1 MVDSKLL
8 AIAERW
14 VAQDPDPKTVA
25 EIGGLIAA
33 EDEAALQDRFGSRLT
48 FGTAGLRGEIGAG
61 SNRMNRV
68 VVGQAAIGLA
78 NYLLANF
85 DEPTLVVG
93 YDGRVNSD
101 VFARDTAELATAL
114 GVRVKLFSS
123 MVPTPMLAFA
133 VKHLGASAG
142 VMVTASHN
150 PPNDNGY
157 KVYLGGANG
166 GSQIIPPVDAAI
178 HAEILKV
185 AESVLINQADRSE
198 HYEHIGEEVA
208 SAYRASVLRLAG
220 GKPATQPKLVYTA
233 MHGVGWATASRLLAD
248 AGFTDVHSVLEQ
260 QEPDGTFA
268 TVAFPNPEEPGALDL
283 SLALAEKVDAD
294 LILANDPD
302 ADRLCVVVRQNGK
315 LRRLTGDET
324 GLLLGEWAAKRA
336 GGVGTLANSVVSC
349 EALAKVAE
357 HYGLGFEQTK
367 TGFKWISK
375 VPGLIFGF
383 EEALGYCIDPQ
394 VVPDKDG
401 ISAALV
407 IASMAA
413 EQNLGDLLDELYERY
428 GFFATSQVSLRF
440 ESVAKAKD
448 AFTTA
453 TAGMQAD
460 GDMVFWRPDDSS
472 RVIFRVSGTEPKLKC
487 YLQVIG
493 SSGEDS
499 AARLADLESKVR
511 EKLESHG

>member
-1 MVDSKLL
+1 MVDAKLL

-14 VAQDPDPKTVA
+14 VTQDPDPKTVA
-25 EIGGLIAA
+25 EVGALIAA
-33 EDEAALQDRFGSRLT
+33 EDEAGLQDRFGSRLT
-48 FGTAGLRGEIGAG
+48 FGTAGLRGELGAG
-61 SNRMNRV
+61 PNRMNRV
-68 VVGQAAIGLA
+68 VIGQAAIGLVH
-78 NYLLANF
+78 YLLANF

-93 YDGRVNSD
+93 FDGRVNSD

-114 GVRVKLFSS
+114 GVRVKLFSG

-133 VKHLGASAG
+133 VKQLGASAG

-178 HAEILKV
+178 HAEIVTV
-185 AESVLINQADRSE
+185 AESVLINQAERSE
-198 HYEHIGEEVA
+198 QYEHIGEEVA
-208 SAYRASVLRLAG
+208 AAYRESVSRLVG
-220 GKPATQPKLVYTA
+220 GKPANQPKLVYTA
-233 MHGVGWATASRLLAD
+233 MHGVGWATASKLLAD
-248 AGFTDVHSVLEQ
+248 AGFAEIHSVREQ
-260 QEPDGTFA
+260 QEPDGSFP

-283 SLALAEKVDAD
+283 SLALAEKVNAD

-302 ADRLCVVVRQNGK
+302 ADRLCVVVRQNGQ

-324 GLLLGEWAAKRA
+324 GLLLGEWAAKRSY
-336 GGVGTLANSVVSC
+336 GVGTMANSVVSC
-349 EALAKVAE
+349 EALAKVAQ

-383 EEALGYCIDPQ
+383 EEALGYCIDPN

-413 EQNLGDLLDELYERY
+413 ERNLGDLLDELYERY
-428 GFFATSQVSLRF
+428 GFFATGQVSIRF
-440 ESVAKAKD
+440 ESVAKAKN
-448 AFTTA
+448 AFAAATT
-453 TAGMQAD
+453 GMQAE
-460 GDMVFWRPDDSS
+460 GDMVFWRPDESS

-493 SSGEDS
+493 GSADDS
-499 AARLADLESKVR
+499 AARLAALEIKVR
-511 EKLESHG
+511 EKLDSNG